1 MPLIFIVFVVVVD
14 LELFEEEEEFVGTES
29 GPVKFEPE
37 FELVRIVVVLLDVE
51 EEELEE
57 LFEEVDVED
66 DDDLVEVV
74 GKLNGPKVP
83 APPAVLIVPTL
94 LGDEI
99 AAVEIDGVESA
110 EATTI
115 ATKEKICT
123 GFLLRLIDLRLLLVR
138 TQDPFV
144 DGGCCWLLPPS
155 TGANVPAER
164 VTTQFL

>member
-1 MPLIFIVFVVVVD
+1 MPLIFIVVVVVVD

-37 FELVRIVVVLLDVE
+37 FELVLIVVVLLEVE

-57 LFEEVDVED
+57 LFEELDVED

-83 APPAVLIVPTL
+83 APPAVLIVTTL
-94 LGDEI
+94 FGDET
-99 AAVEIDGVESA
+99 AAFAKEGVLST

-115 ATKEKICT
+115 ATKEKICK
-123 GFLLRLIDLRLLLVR
+123 GFLLRLIDRMLLLVR
-138 TQDPFV
+138 TWNPFV

-155 TGANVPAER
+155 TSANVPAER